1 MNTEHFIILFIRG
14 SVCELKICQGKGGGE
29 AQLCGLGH
37 LATVPDYV
45 M

>member
-1 MNTEHFIILFIRG
+1 MWVKDMSGAGE
-14 SVCELKICQGKGGGE
+14 GGE

-45 M
+45 MWLDSRNMTPW

>member
-1 MNTEHFIILFIRG
+1 MNTEHFIILFI
-14 SVCELKICQGKGGGE
+14 CEVKICQGQGEGE
-29 AQLCGLGH
+29 AHLCGLGH

>member
-1 MNTEHFIILFIRG
+1 MNTKHFIILFIRG
-14 SVCELKICQGKGGGE
+14 SVCELKICQDRRRRE